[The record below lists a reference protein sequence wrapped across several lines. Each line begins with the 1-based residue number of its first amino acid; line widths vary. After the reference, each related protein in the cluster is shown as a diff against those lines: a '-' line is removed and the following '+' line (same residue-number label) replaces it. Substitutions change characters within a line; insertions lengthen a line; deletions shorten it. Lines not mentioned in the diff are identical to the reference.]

1 VTSDWTKHYLDLS
14 HLVIRCKKCRTHA
27 MVMLSGKGRGTI
39 CPECDSAKLQKQL
52 AAFLPAP

>member
-1 VTSDWTKHYLDLS
+1 
-14 HLVIRCKKCRTHA
+14 